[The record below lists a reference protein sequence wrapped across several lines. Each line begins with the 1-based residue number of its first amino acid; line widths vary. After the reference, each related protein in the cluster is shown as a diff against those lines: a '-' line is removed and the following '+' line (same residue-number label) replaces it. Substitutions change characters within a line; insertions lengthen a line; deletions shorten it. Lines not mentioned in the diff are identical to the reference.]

1 VTRLPLRRLPR
12 RLEQVSTEFLKDT
25 DEGYAGAVF
34 GLPDNV
40 FREKGQT
47 MDRVFRIMVVED
59 SETQAFKLR
68 CLLEAQ
74 GWQVS
79 TAGAAEAALA
89 AIGDPLPD
97 FLLVDYNLPGM
108 RGDEFCR
115 RIRMN
120 LITRGIPILVM
131 TSTAPSMAEIQSLD
145 SGADDYVSKSDGEEI
160 LLLRIRVLLRRS
172 PAQPAILTSRGSNF
186 QPSRILAI
194 DDSPTYL
201 TFVAVEL
208 RNQGYEVETA
218 ASGMEGLNRLV
229 DGGFDCVLVD
239 LIMSGMDGIE
249 VCRRIAAMSKSA
261 TNDAAVIILTG
272 SDDHVDLNRSLE
284 SGADDFI
291 RKSKDLAV
299 LLARIQAL
307 VRRRYF
313 REESGRIFEVL
324 SARTLDALNAHVALE
339 KAEIEGKHDP
349 REASGKP
356 GVAIDEPLALVVSN
370 LSIVESRLE
379 SLCAE
384 METHLA
390 GDSLW
395 KLRDTRARLKDMRHG
410 LDRVKQLA
418 LDLPASSVLGADRG
432 ARTLRAAFTIV

>member
-1 VTRLPLRRLPR
+1 M
-12 RLEQVSTEFLKDT
+12 
-25 DEGYAGAVF
+25 
-34 GLPDNV
+34 N
-40 FREKGQT
+40 
-47 MDRVFRIMVVED
+47 RVFRIMVIED

-97 FLLVDYNLPGM
+97 LLLVDYNLPGM

-131 TSTAPSMAEIQSLD
+131 TSTAPSMVEIQSLD
-145 SGADDYVSKSDGEEI
+145 SGADDYVSKADGPEI

-172 PAQPAILTSRGSNF
+172 PTQPAILTPRDSNF

-201 TFVAVEL
+201 TFIAIEL

-218 ASGMEGLNRLV
+218 ASGMEGLNRLA

-239 LIMSGMDGIE
+239 LIMPGMDGIE
-249 VCRRIAAMSKSA
+249 VCRRIVAMSKSV

-272 SDDHVDLNRSLE
+272 SDDHVDMNRSLE

-291 RKSKDLAV
+291 SKSKDLAV

-307 VRRRYF
+307 VRRRYLQ
-313 REESGRIFEVL
+313 EESGRIFEAL
-324 SARTLDALNAHVALE
+324 SARTFDALNAHLAHE
-339 KAEIEGKHDP
+339 RAEIEGNHDP

-356 GVAIDEPLALVVSN
+356 GVAQAHLALSERIASPGQPMAGTAHAIDEPLALVVSN
-370 LSIVESRLE
+370 LSLVESRLD

-384 METHLA
+384 MEMHLA
-390 GDSLW
+390 EDSLR
-395 KLRDTRARLKDMRHG
+395 KLRDTRVHLRDMRQG
-410 LDRVKQLA
+410 LDRVKELVVSSTNYA
-418 LDLPASSVLGADRG
+418 GAASPSSAVR
-432 ARTLRAAFTIV
+432 